1 MNITYNN
8 ITIPFYG
15 KHILDLIEKSPYKER
30 CNKELKLDKD
40 GIPKTIVVSLSG
52 GCDSAS
58 ALYLTAKHFPNIEIY
73 PITFQDVRCEWD
85 ALAAEQIVKFIQKR
99 FPNAKLNDIFIDKY
113 DDLDQATYPKAQD
126 MIDNDPR
133 YQSCNLT
140 QMSKINQLD
149 EGNERFM
156 KQWPGCIRL
165 DGMTDNPP
173 KETRLSFA
181 ESMKKAHPNLNFRER
196 EILRVQGELRRDNP
210 NKPELTYNVYQPF
223 VNVNK
228 KFVADIFKQEGLL
241 EELYPITRSCVGGA
255 NQTNNFKEWCWQCFW
270 CFEKAWAFDQPFKC
284 G

>member
-1 MNITYNN
+1 MK
-8 ITIPFYG
+8 FG
-15 KHILDLIEKSPYKER
+15 EVH
-30 CNKELKLDKD
+30 
-40 GIPKTIVVSLSG
+40 
-52 GCDSAS
+52 
-58 ALYLTAKHFPNIEIY
+58 
-73 PITFQDVRCEWD
+73 VRCEWD

-133 YQSCNLT
+133 YKTCNLT

-165 DGMTDNPP
+165 DGMTANPP
-173 KETRLSFA
+173 KEVRLKFA
-181 ESMKKAHPNLNFRER
+181 DHMKKAHPNLNFRER

-270 CFEKAWAFDQPFKC
+270 CFEKAWAFDQPLPN